1 MNKLVLSEYLYES
14 LKKESFMKYADR
26 LDRLGTETAFAVA
39 ATAAEWVAKG
49 NEVFPFHL
57 GDLNLA
63 TPENI
68 SSAMQRAVS
77 EGKTGYCPNAG
88 IAPLR
93 AALAQSLGRQRN
105 VSFTPENIAVQPG
118 GKPVI
123 GKFLRSVMNPGDE
136 VLYPNP
142 GFPIYESQIEF
153 NDGVAVAYR
162 YTDTPNGFQIDLD
175 YLESKITPQTKA
187 LIINDQQ
194 NPLAAE
200 MTDAERQALA
210 DLANSYNL
218 WVLSDEAY
226 FDIRYDGE
234 SKSIVSLSGMQ
245 DRTVI
250 LYTFSKKFA
259 MTGWR
264 LGAAIGP
271 KEIVDRIS
279 RLNTNEESC
288 TAQFVQWA
296 GVEAINGDQSG
307 AHELIRVLRT
317 RRDATIAGIQAI
329 SGMRVHTPNSAF
341 YVFPEVSE
349 TMART
354 GHDDLAKF
362 ASDALHNSGM
372 SFCTRRHFG
381 RPSADEKGNY
391 IRLAYS
397 GIDNSQI
404 DKGLSRL
411 AEWVNSK

>member
-1 MNKLVLSEYLYES
+1 MKL
-14 LKKESFMKYADR
+14 ADR
-26 LDRLGTETAFAVA
+26 LNRLGTETAFAVA
-39 ATAAEWVAKG
+39 ATAADWVSKG

-68 SSAMQRAVS
+68 SAAMQRAVV

-93 AALAQSLGRQRN
+93 VALAESLGRQRN
-105 VSFTPENIAVQPG
+105 VTFAPENIAVQPG

-153 NDGVAVAYR
+153 NDGVAVPYR
-162 YTDTPNGFQIDLD
+162 YLDTENGFQIDLE
-175 YLESKITPQTKA
+175 YLASKINSKTKA
-187 LIINDQQ
+187 LILNDQQ

-210 DLANSYNL
+210 DLAIKHNL

-226 FDIRYDGE
+226 FDIRYAGE
-234 SKSIVSLSGMQ
+234 SKSIVSLPGMLE
-245 DRTVI
+245 RTVI

-271 KEIVDRIS
+271 SDLVDRIS
-279 RLNTNEESC
+279 KLNTNEESC

-296 GVEAINGDQSG
+296 GVEAITGDQSG
-307 AHELIRVLRT
+307 ANELVRVLKT
-317 RRDATIAGIQAI
+317 RRDATIAGIQTI

-341 YVFPEVSE
+341 YVFPEVTA

-354 GHDDLAKF
+354 GHDDVAKF
-362 ASDALHNSGM
+362 ATDALHNSGM
-372 SFCTRRHFG
+372 SFCTRKHFG
-381 RPSADEKGNY
+381 RPAENETGNY

-397 GIDNSQI
+397 GINNPQI
-404 DKGLSRL
+404 DKGLARL

>member
-1 MNKLVLSEYLYES
+1 MKL
-14 LKKESFMKYADR
+14 ADR
-26 LDRLGTETAFAVA
+26 LNRLGTETAFAVA
-39 ATAAEWVAKG
+39 ATAADWVSKG

-57 GDLNLA
+57 GDLNLS

-68 SSAMQRAVS
+68 SAAMQRAVV

-93 AALAQSLGRQRN
+93 AALAESLGLQRN
-105 VSFTPENIAVQPG
+105 VSFLPENVAVQPG

-153 NDGVAVAYR
+153 NDGVAVPYR
-162 YTDTPNGFQIDLD
+162 YLDTENGFQIDLD
-175 YLESKITPQTKA
+175 YLASKINSKTKA
-187 LIINDQQ
+187 LILNDQQ

-210 DLANSYNL
+210 DLAIKHNL

-226 FDIRYDGE
+226 FDIRYAGE
-234 SKSIVSLSGMQ
+234 SKSIVSLPGMLE
-245 DRTVI
+245 RTVI

-271 KEIVDRIS
+271 KDLVDRIS
-279 RLNTNEESC
+279 KLNTNEESC

-296 GVEAINGDQSG
+296 GVEAITGDQSG
-307 AHELIRVLRT
+307 ANELVRVLKT
-317 RRDATIAGIQAI
+317 RRDATIAGIQTI

-341 YVFPEVSE
+341 YVFPEVTA

-354 GHDDLAKF
+354 GHDDVAKF
-362 ASDALHNSGM
+362 ATDALHNSGM
-372 SFCTRRHFG
+372 SFCTRKHFG
-381 RPSADEKGNY
+381 RPAENETGNY

-397 GIDNSQI
+397 GINNPQI
-404 DKGLSRL
+404 DKGLARL

>member
-1 MNKLVLSEYLYES
+1 MKL
-14 LKKESFMKYADR
+14 ADR
-26 LDRLGTETAFAVA
+26 LNRLGTETAFAVA
-39 ATAAEWVAKG
+39 ATAADWVSKG
-49 NEVFPFHL
+49 NEVFPFQL

-68 SSAMQRAVS
+68 SAAMQRAVV

-93 AALAQSLGRQRN
+93 VALAESLGRQRN
-105 VSFTPENIAVQPG
+105 VTFAPENIAVQPG

-153 NDGVAVAYR
+153 NDGVAVPYR
-162 YTDTPNGFQIDLD
+162 YLDTENGFQIDLD
-175 YLESKITPQTKA
+175 YLASKINSKTKA
-187 LIINDQQ
+187 LILNDQQ

-210 DLANSYNL
+210 DLAIKHNL

-226 FDIRYDGE
+226 FDIRYAGE
-234 SKSIVSLSGMQ
+234 SKSIVSLPGMLE
-245 DRTVI
+245 RTVI

-271 KEIVDRIS
+271 SDLVDRIS
-279 RLNTNEESC
+279 KLNTNEESC

-296 GVEAINGDQSG
+296 GVEAITGDQSG
-307 AHELIRVLRT
+307 ANELVRVLKT
-317 RRDATIAGIQAI
+317 RRDATIAGIQTI

-341 YVFPEVSE
+341 YVFPEVTA

-354 GHDDLAKF
+354 GHDDVAKF
-362 ASDALHNSGM
+362 ATDALHNSGM
-372 SFCTRRHFG
+372 SFCTRKHFG
-381 RPSADEKGNY
+381 RPAENETGNY

-397 GIDNSQI
+397 GINNPQI
-404 DKGLSRL
+404 DKGLARL

>member
-1 MNKLVLSEYLYES
+1 
-14 LKKESFMKYADR
+14 MKYADR
-26 LDRLGTETAFAVA
+26 LNRLGTETAFAVA

-68 SSAMQRAVS
+68 SAAMHRAVS

-93 AALAQSLGRQRN
+93 SALAENLGRQRN
-105 VSFTPENIAVQPG
+105 VLFTPENVAVQPG

-162 YTDTPNGFQIDLD
+162 YLDTPNGFQIDLD
-175 YLESKITPQTKA
+175 YLESRITPRTRA

-200 MTDAERQALA
+200 MTDAERQT
-210 DLANSYNL
+210 LANLANNHNL

-226 FDIRYDGE
+226 FDIRYAGE
-234 SKSIVSLSGMQ
+234 SKSIVSLPGMQ

-307 AHELIRVLRT
+307 ARELIRVLRT
-317 RRDATIAGIQAI
+317 RRDATISGIQTV
-329 SGMRVHTPNSAF
+329 SGMRVHTPISAF

-354 GHDDLAKF
+354 GHDDLTRF
-362 ASDALHNSGM
+362 ALDALHNSGM

-397 GIDNSQI
+397 GINNSQI
-404 DKGLSRL
+404 DNGLSRL

>member
-1 MNKLVLSEYLYES
+1 
-14 LKKESFMKYADR
+14 
-26 LDRLGTETAFAVA
+26 
-39 ATAAEWVAKG
+39 TAADWVSKG

-68 SSAMQRAVS
+68 SAAMQRAVV

-93 AALAQSLGRQRN
+93 AALAESLGQQRN
-105 VSFTPENIAVQPG
+105 VSFLPENIAVQPG

-153 NDGVAVAYR
+153 NDGVAVPYR
-162 YTDTPNGFQIDLD
+162 YLDTENGFQIDLD
-175 YLESKITPQTKA
+175 YLASKISSKTKA
-187 LIINDQQ
+187 LILNDQQ

-210 DLANSYNL
+210 DLAMKHNL

-226 FDIRYDGE
+226 FDIRYAGE
-234 SKSIVSLSGMQ
+234 SKSIVSLPGMLE
-245 DRTVI
+245 RTVI

-271 KEIVDRIS
+271 KELVDRIS
-279 RLNTNEESC
+279 KLNTNEESC

-296 GVEAINGDQSG
+296 GVEAITGDQSG
-307 AHELIRVLRT
+307 ANELVRVLKT
-317 RRDATIAGIQAI
+317 RRDATIAGIQTVT
-329 SGMRVHTPNSAF
+329 GMRVHTPNSAF
-341 YVFPEVSE
+341 YVFPEVTQ

-354 GHDDLAKF
+354 GHDDVAKF
-362 ASDALHNSGM
+362 ATDALHNSGM
-372 SFCTRRHFG
+372 SFCTRKHFG
-381 RPSADEKGNY
+381 RPADDEKGNY

-397 GIDNSQI
+397 GINNPQI

>member
-1 MNKLVLSEYLYES
+1 MKL
-14 LKKESFMKYADR
+14 ADR
-26 LDRLGTETAFAVA
+26 LNRLGTETAFAVA
-39 ATAAEWVAKG
+39 ATAADWVSKG

-57 GDLNLA
+57 GDLNLS

-68 SSAMQRAVS
+68 SAAMQRAVVD
-77 EGKTGYCPNAG
+77 GKTGYCPNAG

-93 AALAQSLGRQRN
+93 AALAESLGLQRN
-105 VSFTPENIAVQPG
+105 VTFLPENVAVQPG

-153 NDGVAVAYR
+153 NDGVAVPYR
-162 YTDTPNGFQIDLD
+162 YLDTENGFQIDLD
-175 YLESKITPQTKA
+175 YLASKINSKTKA
-187 LIINDQQ
+187 LILNDQQ

-200 MTDAERQALA
+200 MTDTERQALA
-210 DLANSYNL
+210 DLAIKHNL

-226 FDIRYDGE
+226 FDIRYAGE
-234 SKSIVSLSGMQ
+234 SKSIISLPGMLE
-245 DRTVI
+245 RTVI

-271 KEIVDRIS
+271 RDLVDRIS
-279 RLNTNEESC
+279 KLNTNEESC

-296 GVEAINGDQSG
+296 GVEAITGDQSG
-307 AHELIRVLRT
+307 ANELVRVLKT
-317 RRDATIAGIQAI
+317 RRDATIAGIQTVT
-329 SGMRVHTPNSAF
+329 GMRVHTPNSAF
-341 YVFPEVSE
+341 YVFPEVTQ

-354 GHDDLAKF
+354 GHDDVAKF
-362 ASDALHNSGM
+362 ATDALHNSGM
-372 SFCTRRHFG
+372 SFCTRKHFG
-381 RPSADEKGNY
+381 RPADNEKGNY

-397 GIDNSQI
+397 GINNPQI
-404 DKGLSRL
+404 DKGLARL

>member
-1 MNKLVLSEYLYES
+1 MKL
-14 LKKESFMKYADR
+14 ADR
-26 LDRLGTETAFAVA
+26 LNRLGTETAFAVA
-39 ATAAEWVAKG
+39 ATAADWVSKG

-57 GDLNLA
+57 GDLNLS

-68 SSAMQRAVS
+68 SAAMQRAVV

-93 AALAQSLGRQRN
+93 AALAESLGLQRN
-105 VSFTPENIAVQPG
+105 VSFLPENVAVQPG

-153 NDGVAVAYR
+153 NDGVAVPYR
-162 YTDTPNGFQIDLD
+162 YLDTENGFQIDLD
-175 YLESKITPQTKA
+175 YLASKINSKTKA
-187 LIINDQQ
+187 LILNDQQ

-210 DLANSYNL
+210 DLAIKHNL

-226 FDIRYDGE
+226 FDIRYAGE
-234 SKSIVSLSGMQ
+234 SKSIVSLPGMLE
-245 DRTVI
+245 RTVI

-271 KEIVDRIS
+271 RDLVDRIS
-279 RLNTNEESC
+279 KLNTNEESC

-296 GVEAINGDQSG
+296 GVEAITGDQSG
-307 AHELIRVLRT
+307 ANELVRVLKT
-317 RRDATIAGIQAI
+317 RRDATIAGIQTVA
-329 SGMRVHTPNSAF
+329 GMRVHTPNSAF
-341 YVFPEVSE
+341 YVFPEVTQ

-354 GHDDLAKF
+354 GHDDVAKF
-362 ASDALHNSGM
+362 ATDALHNSGM
-372 SFCTRRHFG
+372 SFCTRKHFG
-381 RPSADEKGNY
+381 RPADNEKGNY

-397 GIDNSQI
+397 GINNPQI
-404 DKGLSRL
+404 DKGLARL

>member
-1 MNKLVLSEYLYES
+1 MKL
-14 LKKESFMKYADR
+14 ADR
-26 LDRLGTETAFAVA
+26 LNRLGTETAFAVA
-39 ATAAEWVAKG
+39 ATAADWVSKG

-68 SSAMQRAVS
+68 SAAMQRAVV

-93 AALAQSLGRQRN
+93 VALAESLGRQRN
-105 VSFTPENIAVQPG
+105 VTFAPENIAVQPG

-153 NDGVAVAYR
+153 NDGVAVPYR
-162 YTDTPNGFQIDLD
+162 YLDTENGFQIDLE
-175 YLESKITPQTKA
+175 YLASKINSKTKA
-187 LIINDQQ
+187 LILNDQQ

-210 DLANSYNL
+210 DLAIKHNL

-226 FDIRYDGE
+226 FDIRYAGE
-234 SKSIVSLSGMQ
+234 SKSIVSLPGMLE
-245 DRTVI
+245 RTVI

-271 KEIVDRIS
+271 SDLVDRIS
-279 RLNTNEESC
+279 KLNTNEESC

-296 GVEAINGDQSG
+296 GVEAITGDQSG
-307 AHELIRVLRT
+307 ANELVRVLKT
-317 RRDATIAGIQAI
+317 RRDATIAGIQTI

-341 YVFPEVSE
+341 YVFPEVTA

-354 GHDDLAKF
+354 GHNDVAKF
-362 ASDALHNSGM
+362 ATDALHNSGM
-372 SFCTRRHFG
+372 SFCTRKHFG
-381 RPSADEKGNY
+381 RPAENETGNY

-397 GIDNSQI
+397 GINNPQI
-404 DKGLSRL
+404 DKGLARL

>member
-1 MNKLVLSEYLYES
+1 MKL
-14 LKKESFMKYADR
+14 ADR
-26 LDRLGTETAFAVA
+26 LNRLGTETAFAVA
-39 ATAAEWVAKG
+39 ATAADWVSKG

-68 SSAMQRAVS
+68 SAAMQRAVV

-93 AALAQSLGRQRN
+93 VALAESLGRQRN
-105 VSFTPENIAVQPG
+105 VTFAPENIAVQPG

-153 NDGVAVAYR
+153 NDGFAVPYR
-162 YTDTPNGFQIDLD
+162 YLDTENGFQIDLD
-175 YLESKITPQTKA
+175 YLASKINSKTKA
-187 LIINDQQ
+187 LILNDQQ

-210 DLANSYNL
+210 DLAIKHNL

-226 FDIRYDGE
+226 FDIRYAGE
-234 SKSIVSLSGMQ
+234 SKSIVSLPGMLE
-245 DRTVI
+245 RTVI

-271 KEIVDRIS
+271 KDLVDRIS
-279 RLNTNEESC
+279 KLNTNEESC

-296 GVEAINGDQSG
+296 GVEAITGDQSG
-307 AHELIRVLRT
+307 ANELVRVLKT
-317 RRDATIAGIQAI
+317 RRDATIAGIQTI

-341 YVFPEVSE
+341 YVFPEVTA

-354 GHDDLAKF
+354 GHDDVAKF
-362 ASDALHNSGM
+362 ATDALHNSGM
-372 SFCTRRHFG
+372 SFCTRKHFG
-381 RPSADEKGNY
+381 RPAENETGNY

-397 GIDNSQI
+397 GINNPQI
-404 DKGLSRL
+404 DKGLARL

>member
-1 MNKLVLSEYLYES
+1 MKL
-14 LKKESFMKYADR
+14 ADR

-39 ATAAEWVAKG
+39 ATAADWVSKG

-68 SSAMQRAVS
+68 STAMQRAVV

-93 AALAQSLGRQRN
+93 LALADSLGRQRN
-105 VSFTPENIAVQPG
+105 VSFAPENVAVQPG

-153 NDGVAVAYR
+153 NDGVAVPYR
-162 YTDTPNGFQIDLD
+162 YLDTENGFQIDLD
-175 YLESKITPQTKA
+175 YLASKINSKTKA
-187 LIINDQQ
+187 LILNDQQ

-200 MTDAERQALA
+200 MTDSERQALA
-210 DLANSYNL
+210 DLAIKHNL

-226 FDIRYDGE
+226 FDIRYAGE
-234 SKSIVSLSGMQ
+234 SKSIVSLPGMLE
-245 DRTVI
+245 RTVI

-271 KEIVDRIS
+271 KDLVDRIS
-279 RLNTNEESC
+279 KLNTNEESC

-296 GVEAINGDQSG
+296 GVEAITGDQSG
-307 AHELIRVLRT
+307 ANELVRVLKT
-317 RRDATIAGIQAI
+317 RRDATIAGIQTV

-341 YVFPEVSE
+341 YVFPEVTA

-354 GHDDLAKF
+354 GHDDVAKF
-362 ASDALHNSGM
+362 ATDALHNSGM
-372 SFCTRRHFG
+372 SFCTRKHFG
-381 RPSADEKGNY
+381 RPAENETGNY

-397 GIDNSQI
+397 GINNPQI
-404 DKGLSRL
+404 DKGLARL
-411 AEWVNSK
+411 AEWVNSR

>member
-1 MNKLVLSEYLYES
+1 MKL
-14 LKKESFMKYADR
+14 ADR
-26 LDRLGTETAFAVA
+26 LNRLGTETAFAVA
-39 ATAAEWVAKG
+39 ATAADWVSKG

-68 SSAMQRAVS
+68 SAAMQRAVV

-93 AALAQSLGRQRN
+93 AALAQSLGLQRN
-105 VSFTPENIAVQPG
+105 VLFAPENIAVQPG

-153 NDGVAVAYR
+153 NDGVAVPYR
-162 YTDTPNGFQIDLD
+162 YLDTENGFQIDLD
-175 YLESKITPQTKA
+175 YLASKINPKTRA
-187 LIINDQQ
+187 LILNDQQ

-200 MTDAERQALA
+200 MTDSERQALA
-210 DLANSYNL
+210 DLAIKHNL

-226 FDIRYDGE
+226 FDIRYAGE
-234 SKSIVSLSGMQ
+234 SKSIVSLPGMLE
-245 DRTVI
+245 RTVI

-271 KEIVDRIS
+271 KDLVDRIS
-279 RLNTNEESC
+279 KLNTNEESC

-307 AHELIRVLRT
+307 ANELVRVLKT
-317 RRDATIAGIQAI
+317 RRDATIAGIRTVA
-329 SGMRVHTPNSAF
+329 GMRVHTPNSAF
-341 YVFPEVSE
+341 YVFPEVTE

-354 GHDDLAKF
+354 GHDDVATF
-362 ASDALHNSGM
+362 ATDALQNSGM
-372 SFCTRRHFG
+372 SFCTRKHFG
-381 RPSADEKGNY
+381 RPAENEKGNY

-397 GIDNSQI
+397 GINNPQI
-404 DKGLSRL
+404 DKGLARL

>member
-1 MNKLVLSEYLYES
+1 MKL
-14 LKKESFMKYADR
+14 ADR
-26 LDRLGTETAFAVA
+26 LDRLGTEPAFAVA
-39 ATAAEWVAKG
+39 ATAADWVSKG

-68 SSAMQRAVS
+68 STAMQRAVV

-93 AALAQSLGRQRN
+93 LALANSLGRQRN
-105 VSFTPENIAVQPG
+105 VSFAPENVAVQPG

-153 NDGVAVAYR
+153 NDGVAVPYR
-162 YTDTPNGFQIDLD
+162 YLDTENGFQIDLD
-175 YLESKITPQTKA
+175 YLASKINSKTKA
-187 LIINDQQ
+187 LILNDQQ

-200 MTDAERQALA
+200 MTDSERQALA
-210 DLANSYNL
+210 DLAIKHNL

-226 FDIRYDGE
+226 FDIRYAGE
-234 SKSIVSLSGMQ
+234 SKSIVSLPGMLE
-245 DRTVI
+245 RTVI

-271 KEIVDRIS
+271 KDLVDRIS
-279 RLNTNEESC
+279 KLNTNEESC

-296 GVEAINGDQSG
+296 GVEAITGDQSG
-307 AHELIRVLRT
+307 ANELVRVLKT
-317 RRDATIAGIQAI
+317 RRDATIAGIQTV

-341 YVFPEVSE
+341 YVFPEVTE

-354 GHDDLAKF
+354 GHDDVAKF
-362 ASDALHNSGM
+362 ATDALHNSGM
-372 SFCTRRHFG
+372 SFCTRKHFG
-381 RPSADEKGNY
+381 RPAENETGNY

-397 GIDNSQI
+397 GINNPQI
-404 DKGLSRL
+404 DKGLARL

>member
-1 MNKLVLSEYLYES
+1 MKL
-14 LKKESFMKYADR
+14 ADR
-26 LDRLGTETAFAVA
+26 LNRLGTETAFAVA
-39 ATAAEWVAKG
+39 ATAADWVSKG

-57 GDLNLA
+57 GDLNLS

-68 SSAMQRAVS
+68 SAAMHRAVV

-93 AALAQSLGRQRN
+93 AALAESLGMQRN
-105 VSFTPENIAVQPG
+105 VSFLPENVAVQPG

-153 NDGVAVAYR
+153 NDGVAVPYR
-162 YTDTPNGFQIDLD
+162 YLDTENGFQIDLD
-175 YLESKITPQTKA
+175 YLASKITSKTKA
-187 LIINDQQ
+187 LILNDQQ

-200 MTDAERQALA
+200 MTDVERQALA
-210 DLANSYNL
+210 DLAIKHNL

-226 FDIRYDGE
+226 FDIRYAGQ
-234 SKSIVSLSGMQ
+234 SKSIVSLPGMLE
-245 DRTVI
+245 RTVI

-271 KEIVDRIS
+271 REIVDRIS
-279 RLNTNEESC
+279 KLNTNEESC
-288 TAQFVQWA
+288 TTQFVQWA
-296 GVEAINGDQSG
+296 GVEAITGDQSG
-307 AHELIRVLRT
+307 ANDLVRVLKT
-317 RRDATIAGIQAI
+317 RRDATIAGIQTV
-329 SGMRVHTPNSAF
+329 SGMRVHKPNSAF
-341 YVFPEVSE
+341 YVFPEVTQ

-354 GHDDLAKF
+354 GHDDVANF
-362 ASDALHNSGM
+362 AIDALRNSGM
-372 SFCTRRHFG
+372 SFCTRKHFG
-381 RPSADEKGNY
+381 RPADNEKGNY

-397 GIDNSQI
+397 GINNPQI
-404 DKGLSRL
+404 DRGLARL

>member
-1 MNKLVLSEYLYES
+1 MKL
-14 LKKESFMKYADR
+14 ADR
-26 LDRLGTETAFAVA
+26 LNRLGTETAFAVA
-39 ATAAEWVAKG
+39 ATAADWVSKG

-57 GDLNLA
+57 GDLNLS

-68 SSAMQRAVS
+68 SAAMQRAVV

-93 AALAQSLGRQRN
+93 AALAESLGLQRN
-105 VSFTPENIAVQPG
+105 VTFLPENVAVQPG

-153 NDGVAVAYR
+153 NDGVAVPYR
-162 YTDTPNGFQIDLD
+162 YLDTENGFQIDLD
-175 YLESKITPQTKA
+175 YLASKINSKTKA
-187 LIINDQQ
+187 LILNDQQ

-200 MTDAERQALA
+200 MTDTERQALA
-210 DLANSYNL
+210 DLAIKHNL

-226 FDIRYDGE
+226 FDIRYAGE
-234 SKSIVSLSGMQ
+234 SKSIVSLPGMLE
-245 DRTVI
+245 RTVI

-271 KEIVDRIS
+271 RDLVDRIS
-279 RLNTNEESC
+279 KLNTNEESC

-296 GVEAINGDQSG
+296 GVEAITGDQSG
-307 AHELIRVLRT
+307 ANELVRVLKT
-317 RRDATIAGIQAI
+317 RRDATIAGIQTI

-341 YVFPEVSE
+341 YVFPEVTQ

-354 GHDDLAKF
+354 GHDDVAKF
-362 ASDALHNSGM
+362 ATDALHNSGM
-372 SFCTRRHFG
+372 SFCTRKHFG
-381 RPSADEKGNY
+381 RPADNEKGNY

-397 GIDNSQI
+397 GINNPQI
-404 DKGLSRL
+404 DKGLARL

>member
-1 MNKLVLSEYLYES
+1 MKL
-14 LKKESFMKYADR
+14 ADR

-39 ATAAEWVAKG
+39 ATAADWVLKG

-68 SSAMQRAVS
+68 STAMQRAVV

-93 AALAQSLGRQRN
+93 LALADSLGRQRN
-105 VSFTPENIAVQPG
+105 VSFAPENVAVQPG

-153 NDGVAVAYR
+153 NDGVAVPYR
-162 YTDTPNGFQIDLD
+162 YLDTENGFQIDLD
-175 YLESKITPQTKA
+175 YLASKINTKTKA
-187 LIINDQQ
+187 LILNDQQ

-200 MTDAERQALA
+200 MTDSERQALA
-210 DLANSYNL
+210 DLAIKHNL

-226 FDIRYDGE
+226 FDIRYAGE
-234 SKSIVSLSGMQ
+234 SKSIVSLPGMLE
-245 DRTVI
+245 RTVI

-271 KEIVDRIS
+271 KDLVDRIS
-279 RLNTNEESC
+279 KLNTNEESC

-296 GVEAINGDQSG
+296 GVEAITGDQSG
-307 AHELIRVLRT
+307 ANELVRVLKT
-317 RRDATIAGIQAI
+317 RRDATIAGIQTV

-341 YVFPEVSE
+341 YVFPEVTE

-354 GHDDLAKF
+354 GHDDVAKF
-362 ASDALHNSGM
+362 ATDALHNSGM
-372 SFCTRRHFG
+372 SFCTRKHFG
-381 RPSADEKGNY
+381 RPAENETGNY

-397 GIDNSQI
+397 GINNPQI
-404 DKGLSRL
+404 DKGLARL

>member
-1 MNKLVLSEYLYES
+1 MKL
-14 LKKESFMKYADR
+14 ADR
-26 LDRLGTETAFAVA
+26 LNRLGTETAFAVA
-39 ATAAEWVAKG
+39 ATAADWVSKG

-68 SSAMQRAVS
+68 SAAMQRAVV

-93 AALAQSLGRQRN
+93 VALAESLGRQRN
-105 VSFTPENIAVQPG
+105 VTFAPENIAVQPG

-123 GKFLRSVMNPGDE
+123 GKFLRSVMDPGDE

-153 NDGVAVAYR
+153 NDGVAVPYR
-162 YTDTPNGFQIDLD
+162 YLDTENGFQIDLD
-175 YLESKITPQTKA
+175 YLASKINSKTKA
-187 LIINDQQ
+187 LILNDQQ

-210 DLANSYNL
+210 DLAIKHNL

-234 SKSIVSLSGMQ
+234 SKSIVSLPGMLE
-245 DRTVI
+245 RTVI

-271 KEIVDRIS
+271 RDLVDRIS
-279 RLNTNEESC
+279 KLNTNEESC

-296 GVEAINGDQSG
+296 GVEAITGDQSG
-307 AHELIRVLRT
+307 ANELVRVLKT
-317 RRDATIAGIQAI
+317 RRDATIAGIQTI

-341 YVFPEVSE
+341 YVFPEVTQ

-354 GHDDLAKF
+354 GHDDVAKF
-362 ASDALHNSGM
+362 ATDALHNSGM
-372 SFCTRRHFG
+372 SFCTRKHFG
-381 RPSADEKGNY
+381 RPADNEKGNY

-397 GIDNSQI
+397 GINNPQI
-404 DKGLSRL
+404 DKGLARL

>member
-1 MNKLVLSEYLYES
+1 
-14 LKKESFMKYADR
+14 MKFANR

-39 ATAAEWVAKG
+39 ATAADWLSKG

-57 GDLNLA
+57 GDLNLP
-63 TPENI
+63 TPANI
-68 SSAMQRAVS
+68 SAAMQRAVA

-93 AALAQSLGRQRN
+93 VALAESLGKQRN
-105 VSFTPENIAVQPG
+105 VVFAPENIAVQPG

-123 GKFLRSVMNPGDE
+123 GKFLRAVMNPGDE

-153 NDGVAVAYR
+153 NDGVAVPYR
-162 YTDTPNGFQIDLD
+162 YLDTANGFQIDLD
-175 YLESKITPQTKA
+175 YLKSKINNKTKA
-187 LIINDQQ
+187 LILNDQQ

-210 DLANSYNL
+210 DLANKHNL

-226 FDIRYDGE
+226 FDIRYAGE
-234 SKSIVSLSGMQ
+234 SKSIISLAGMQ

-271 KEIVDRIS
+271 REIVDRIS
-279 RLNTNEESC
+279 KLNTNEESC

-307 AHELIRVLRT
+307 ANELVRVLKS
-317 RRDATIAGIQAI
+317 RRDATIAGVNKVA
-329 SGMRVHTPNSAF
+329 GMRVHTPNSAF

-349 TMART
+349 TMSRT
-354 GHDDLAKF
+354 GHTDVGEF
-362 ASDALHNSGM
+362 ALDALHNSGM

-381 RPSADEKGNY
+381 RPAADEKGNY

-397 GIDNSQI
+397 GIDNEKI
-404 DKGLSRL
+404 EKGLSRL
-411 AEWVNSK
+411 AAWVSSK

>member
-1 MNKLVLSEYLYES
+1 MKL
-14 LKKESFMKYADR
+14 ADR
-26 LDRLGTETAFAVA
+26 LNRLGTETAFAVA
-39 ATAAEWVAKG
+39 ATAADWVSKG

-57 GDLNLA
+57 GDLNLS

-68 SSAMQRAVS
+68 SAAMQRAVV

-93 AALAQSLGRQRN
+93 AALAESLGLQRN
-105 VSFTPENIAVQPG
+105 VTFLPENVAVQPG

-153 NDGVAVAYR
+153 NDGVAVPYR
-162 YTDTPNGFQIDLD
+162 YLDTENGFQIDLD
-175 YLESKITPQTKA
+175 YLASKINSKTKA
-187 LIINDQQ
+187 LILNDQQ

-210 DLANSYNL
+210 DLAIKHNL

-226 FDIRYDGE
+226 FDIRYAGE
-234 SKSIVSLSGMQ
+234 SKSIVSLPGMLE
-245 DRTVI
+245 RTVI

-271 KEIVDRIS
+271 RDLVDRIS
-279 RLNTNEESC
+279 KLNTNEESC

-296 GVEAINGDQSG
+296 GVEAITGDQSG
-307 AHELIRVLRT
+307 ANELVRVLKT
-317 RRDATIAGIQAI
+317 RRDATIAGIQTI

-341 YVFPEVSE
+341 YVFPEVTQ

-354 GHDDLAKF
+354 GHDDVAKF
-362 ASDALHNSGM
+362 ATDALHNSGM
-372 SFCTRRHFG
+372 SFCTRKHFG
-381 RPSADEKGNY
+381 RPADNEKGNY

-397 GIDNSQI
+397 GINNPQI
-404 DKGLSRL
+404 DKGLARL
-411 AEWVNSK
+411 AEWVNSR

>member
-1 MNKLVLSEYLYES
+1 MKL
-14 LKKESFMKYADR
+14 ADR

-39 ATAAEWVAKG
+39 ATAADWVSKG

-68 SSAMQRAVS
+68 STAMQRAVV

-93 AALAQSLGRQRN
+93 LALADSLGRQRN
-105 VSFTPENIAVQPG
+105 VSFAPENVAVQPG

-153 NDGVAVAYR
+153 NDGVAVPYL
-162 YTDTPNGFQIDLD
+162 YLDTENGFQIDLD
-175 YLESKITPQTKA
+175 YLASKINSKTKA
-187 LIINDQQ
+187 FILNDQQ

-200 MTDAERQALA
+200 MTDSERQALA
-210 DLANSYNL
+210 DLAIKHNL

-226 FDIRYDGE
+226 FDIRYAGE
-234 SKSIVSLSGMQ
+234 SKSIVSLPGMSE
-245 DRTVI
+245 RTVI

-271 KEIVDRIS
+271 KDLVDRIS
-279 RLNTNEESC
+279 KLNTNEESC
-288 TAQFVQWA
+288 TAQFVQLA
-296 GVEAINGDQSG
+296 GVEAITGDQSG
-307 AHELIRVLRT
+307 ANELVRVLKT
-317 RRDATIAGIQAI
+317 RRDATIAGIQTV

-341 YVFPEVSE
+341 YVFPEVTG

-354 GHDDLAKF
+354 GHDDVAKF
-362 ASDALHNSGM
+362 ATDALHNSGM
-372 SFCTRRHFG
+372 SFCTRKHFG
-381 RPSADEKGNY
+381 RPAENETGNY

-397 GIDNSQI
+397 GINNPQI
-404 DKGLSRL
+404 DKGLARL

>member
-1 MNKLVLSEYLYES
+1 MKL
-14 LKKESFMKYADR
+14 ADR

-39 ATAAEWVAKG
+39 ATAADWVSKG

-68 SSAMQRAVS
+68 STAMQRAVV

-93 AALAQSLGRQRN
+93 LALANSLGRQRN
-105 VSFTPENIAVQPG
+105 VSFAPENVAVQPG

-153 NDGVAVAYR
+153 NDGVAVPYR
-162 YTDTPNGFQIDLD
+162 YLDTENGFQIDLD
-175 YLESKITPQTKA
+175 YLASKINSKTKA
-187 LIINDQQ
+187 LILNDQQ

-200 MTDAERQALA
+200 MTDSERQALA
-210 DLANSYNL
+210 DLAIKHNL

-226 FDIRYDGE
+226 FDIRYAGE
-234 SKSIVSLSGMQ
+234 SKSIVSLPGMLE
-245 DRTVI
+245 RTVI

-271 KEIVDRIS
+271 KDLVDRIS
-279 RLNTNEESC
+279 KLNTNEESC

-296 GVEAINGDQSG
+296 GVEAITGDQSG
-307 AHELIRVLRT
+307 ANELVRVLKT
-317 RRDATIAGIQAI
+317 RRDATIAGIQTV

-341 YVFPEVSE
+341 YVFPEVTE

-354 GHDDLAKF
+354 GHDDVAKF
-362 ASDALHNSGM
+362 ATDALHNSGM
-372 SFCTRRHFG
+372 SFCTRKHFG
-381 RPSADEKGNY
+381 RPAENETGNY

-397 GIDNSQI
+397 GINNPQI
-404 DKGLSRL
+404 DKGLARL
-411 AEWVNSK
+411 AEWVNSR

>member
-1 MNKLVLSEYLYES
+1 MKL
-14 LKKESFMKYADR
+14 ADR
-26 LDRLGTETAFAVA
+26 LNRLGTETAFAVA
-39 ATAAEWVAKG
+39 ATAAEWVSKG

-57 GDLNLA
+57 GDLNLS

-68 SSAMQRAVS
+68 SAAMQRAVV

-93 AALAQSLGRQRN
+93 AALAESLGLQRN
-105 VSFTPENIAVQPG
+105 VTFLPENVAVQPG

-153 NDGVAVAYR
+153 NDGVAVPYR
-162 YTDTPNGFQIDLD
+162 YLDTENGFQIDLD
-175 YLESKITPQTKA
+175 YLASKINSKTKA
-187 LIINDQQ
+187 LILNDQQ

-200 MTDAERQALA
+200 MTDTERQALA
-210 DLANSYNL
+210 DLAIKHNL

-226 FDIRYDGE
+226 FDIRYAGE
-234 SKSIVSLSGMQ
+234 SKSIVSLPGMLE
-245 DRTVI
+245 RTVI

-271 KEIVDRIS
+271 RDLVDRIS
-279 RLNTNEESC
+279 KLNTNEESC

-296 GVEAINGDQSG
+296 GVEAITGDQSG
-307 AHELIRVLRT
+307 ANELVRVLKT
-317 RRDATIAGIQAI
+317 RRDATIAGIQTVT
-329 SGMRVHTPNSAF
+329 GMRVHTPNSAF
-341 YVFPEVSE
+341 YVFPEVTQ

-354 GHDDLAKF
+354 GHDDVAKF
-362 ASDALHNSGM
+362 ATDALHNSGM
-372 SFCTRRHFG
+372 SFCTRKHFG
-381 RPSADEKGNY
+381 RPADNEKGNY

-397 GIDNSQI
+397 GINNPQI
-404 DKGLSRL
+404 DKGLARL

>member
-1 MNKLVLSEYLYES
+1 
-14 LKKESFMKYADR
+14 
-26 LDRLGTETAFAVA
+26 AFAVA
-39 ATAAEWVAKG
+39 ATAADWVSKG

-57 GDLNLA
+57 GDLNLS

-68 SSAMQRAVS
+68 SAAMQRAVV

-93 AALAQSLGRQRN
+93 AALAESLGLQRN
-105 VSFTPENIAVQPG
+105 VTFLPENVAVQPG

-153 NDGVAVAYR
+153 NDGVAVPYR
-162 YTDTPNGFQIDLD
+162 YLDTENGFQIDLD
-175 YLESKITPQTKA
+175 YLASKINSKTKA
-187 LIINDQQ
+187 LILNDQQ

-200 MTDAERQALA
+200 MTDTERQALA
-210 DLANSYNL
+210 DLAIKHNL

-226 FDIRYDGE
+226 FDIRYAGE
-234 SKSIVSLSGMQ
+234 SKSIISLPGMLE
-245 DRTVI
+245 RTVI

-271 KEIVDRIS
+271 RDLVDRIS
-279 RLNTNEESC
+279 KLNTNEESC

-296 GVEAINGDQSG
+296 GVEAITGDQSG
-307 AHELIRVLRT
+307 ANELVRVLKT
-317 RRDATIAGIQAI
+317 RRDATIAGIQTVT
-329 SGMRVHTPNSAF
+329 GMRVHTPNSAF
-341 YVFPEVSE
+341 YVFPEVTQ

-354 GHDDLAKF
+354 GHDDVAKF
-362 ASDALHNSGM
+362 ATDALHNSGM
-372 SFCTRRHFG
+372 SFCTRKHFG
-381 RPSADEKGNY
+381 RPADNEKGNY

-397 GIDNSQI
+397 GINNPQI
-404 DKGLSRL
+404 DKGLARL

>member
-1 MNKLVLSEYLYES
+1 MKL
-14 LKKESFMKYADR
+14 ADR
-26 LDRLGTETAFAVA
+26 LNRLGTETAFAVA
-39 ATAAEWVAKG
+39 ATAADWVSKG

-68 SSAMQRAVS
+68 SAAMQRAVV

-93 AALAQSLGRQRN
+93 AALAQSLGLQRN
-105 VSFTPENIAVQPG
+105 VLFAPENIAVQPG

-153 NDGVAVAYR
+153 NDGVAVPYR
-162 YTDTPNGFQIDLD
+162 YLDTENGFQIDLD
-175 YLESKITPQTKA
+175 YLASKINPKTRA
-187 LIINDQQ
+187 LILNDQQ

-200 MTDAERQALA
+200 MTDSERQALA
-210 DLANSYNL
+210 DLAIKHNL

-226 FDIRYDGE
+226 FDIRYAGE
-234 SKSIVSLSGMQ
+234 SKSIVSLPGMLE
-245 DRTVI
+245 RTVI

-271 KEIVDRIS
+271 KDLVDRIS
-279 RLNTNEESC
+279 KLNTNEESC

-307 AHELIRVLRT
+307 ANELVRVLKT
-317 RRDATIAGIQAI
+317 RRDATIAGIRTVA
-329 SGMRVHTPNSAF
+329 GMRVHTPNSAF
-341 YVFPEVSE
+341 YVFPEVTE

-354 GHDDLAKF
+354 GHDDVAAF
-362 ASDALHNSGM
+362 ATDALHNSGM
-372 SFCTRRHFG
+372 SFCTRKHFG
-381 RPSADEKGNY
+381 RPAENEKGNY

-397 GIDNSQI
+397 GINNPQI
-404 DKGLSRL
+404 DKGLARL

>member
-1 MNKLVLSEYLYES
+1 MKL
-14 LKKESFMKYADR
+14 ADR
-26 LDRLGTETAFAVA
+26 LNRLGTETAFAVA
-39 ATAAEWVAKG
+39 ATAADWVSKG

-68 SSAMQRAVS
+68 SAAMQRAVV

-93 AALAQSLGRQRN
+93 VALAESLGRQRN
-105 VSFTPENIAVQPG
+105 VSFAPENIAVQPG

-153 NDGVAVAYR
+153 NDGVAVPYR
-162 YTDTPNGFQIDLD
+162 YLDTENGFQIDLD
-175 YLESKITPQTKA
+175 YLASKINSKTKA
-187 LIINDQQ
+187 LILNDQQ

-210 DLANSYNL
+210 DLAIKHNL

-234 SKSIVSLSGMQ
+234 SKSIVSLPGMLE
-245 DRTVI
+245 RTVI

-271 KEIVDRIS
+271 SDLVDRIS
-279 RLNTNEESC
+279 KLNTNEESC

-296 GVEAINGDQSG
+296 GVEAITGDQSG
-307 AHELIRVLRT
+307 PNELVRVLKT
-317 RRDATIAGIQAI
+317 RRDATIAGIQTV

-341 YVFPEVSE
+341 YVFPEVTA

-354 GHDDLAKF
+354 GHDDVAKF
-362 ASDALHNSGM
+362 ATDALHNSGM
-372 SFCTRRHFG
+372 SFCTRKHFG
-381 RPSADEKGNY
+381 RPAENETGNY

-397 GIDNSQI
+397 GINNPQI
-404 DKGLSRL
+404 DKGLARL

>member
-1 MNKLVLSEYLYES
+1 MKL
-14 LKKESFMKYADR
+14 ADR
-26 LDRLGTETAFAVA
+26 LNRLGTETAFAVA
-39 ATAAEWVAKG
+39 ATAADWVSKG

-57 GDLNLA
+57 GDLNLS

-68 SSAMQRAVS
+68 SAAMQRAVV

-93 AALAQSLGRQRN
+93 AALAESLGLQRN
-105 VSFTPENIAVQPG
+105 VSFLPENVAVQPG

-153 NDGVAVAYR
+153 NDGVAVPYR
-162 YTDTPNGFQIDLD
+162 YLDTENGFQIDLD
-175 YLESKITPQTKA
+175 YLASKINSKTKA
-187 LIINDQQ
+187 LILNDQQ

-210 DLANSYNL
+210 DLAIKHNL

-226 FDIRYDGE
+226 FDIRYAGE
-234 SKSIVSLSGMQ
+234 SKSIVSLPGMLE
-245 DRTVI
+245 RTVI

-271 KEIVDRIS
+271 RDLVDRIS
-279 RLNTNEESC
+279 KLNTNEESC

-296 GVEAINGDQSG
+296 GVEAITGDQSG
-307 AHELIRVLRT
+307 ANELVRVLKT
-317 RRDATIAGIQAI
+317 RRDATIAGIQTVT
-329 SGMRVHTPNSAF
+329 GMRVHTPNSAF
-341 YVFPEVSE
+341 YVFPEVTQ

-354 GHDDLAKF
+354 GHDDVAKF
-362 ASDALHNSGM
+362 ATDALHNSGM
-372 SFCTRRHFG
+372 SFCTRKHFG
-381 RPSADEKGNY
+381 RPADNEKGNY

-397 GIDNSQI
+397 GINNPQI
-404 DKGLSRL
+404 DKGLARL
-411 AEWVNSK
+411 AEWVNSR

>member
-1 MNKLVLSEYLYES
+1 VKL
-14 LKKESFMKYADR
+14 ADR
-26 LDRLGTETAFAVA
+26 LERLGTETAFAVA
-39 ATAAEWVAKG
+39 ATAADWLSKG

-57 GDLNLA
+57 GDLNLP
-63 TPENI
+63 TPANV
-68 SSAMQRAVS
+68 SAAMHRAVA

-93 AALAQSLGRQRN
+93 QALAESLGKQRKVN
-105 VSFTPENIAVQPG
+105 FMPENIAVQPG

-153 NDGVAVAYR
+153 NDGVAVPYR
-162 YTDTPNGFQIDLD
+162 YSDTPKGFQIDLD
-175 YLESKITPQTKA
+175 YLKSKISKKTRA
-187 LIINDQQ
+187 LVLNDQQ

-200 MTDAERQALA
+200 MTDDERQALA
-210 DLANSYNL
+210 DLAIKHNL
-218 WVLSDEAY
+218 WVLADEAY
-226 FDIRYDGE
+226 YDIRYAGE
-234 SKSIVSLSGMQ
+234 SKSVVSLPGMLE
-245 DRTVI
+245 RTVI

-271 KEIVDRIS
+271 KGIIDRIS
-279 RLNTNEESC
+279 KLNTNEESC

-307 AHELIRVLRT
+307 ANELLRVLKT
-317 RRDATIAGIQAI
+317 RRDATIAGLKKIP
-329 SGMRVHTPNSAF
+329 GVRVHTPDSAF
-341 YVFPEVSE
+341 YVFPEISE

-354 GHDDLAKF
+354 GHADLADF
-362 ASDALHNSGM
+362 ALGALHNSGM

-381 RPSADEKGNY
+381 RPLPGEQGNY

-397 GIDNSQI
+397 GVNNDEIER
-404 DKGLSRL
+404 GLSRL
-411 AEWVNSK
+411 ADWVSSK

>member
-1 MNKLVLSEYLYES
+1 MKL
-14 LKKESFMKYADR
+14 ADR
-26 LDRLGTETAFAVA
+26 LNRLGTETAFAVA
-39 ATAAEWVAKG
+39 ATAAEWVSKG

-57 GDLNLA
+57 GDLNLS

-68 SSAMQRAVS
+68 SAAMQRAVV

-93 AALAQSLGRQRN
+93 AALAESLGLQRN
-105 VSFTPENIAVQPG
+105 VTFLPENVAVQPG

-153 NDGVAVAYR
+153 NDGVAVPYR
-162 YTDTPNGFQIDLD
+162 YLDTENGFQIDLD
-175 YLESKITPQTKA
+175 YLASKINSKTKA
-187 LIINDQQ
+187 LILNDQQ

-200 MTDAERQALA
+200 MTDTERQALA
-210 DLANSYNL
+210 DLAIKHNL

-226 FDIRYDGE
+226 FDIRYAGE
-234 SKSIVSLSGMQ
+234 SKSIVSLPGMLE
-245 DRTVI
+245 RTVI

-271 KEIVDRIS
+271 RDLVDRIS
-279 RLNTNEESC
+279 KLNTNEESC

-296 GVEAINGDQSG
+296 GVEAITGDQSG
-307 AHELIRVLRT
+307 ANELVRVLKT
-317 RRDATIAGIQAI
+317 RRDATIAGIQTVT
-329 SGMRVHTPNSAF
+329 GMRVHTPNSAF
-341 YVFPEVSE
+341 YVFPEVTQ
-349 TMART
+349 TMSRT
-354 GHDDLAKF
+354 GHDDVAKF
-362 ASDALHNSGM
+362 ATDALHNSGM
-372 SFCTRRHFG
+372 SFCTRKHFG
-381 RPSADEKGNY
+381 RPADNEKGNY

-397 GIDNSQI
+397 GINNPQI
-404 DKGLSRL
+404 DKGLARL

>member
-1 MNKLVLSEYLYES
+1 MMKL
-14 LKKESFMKYADR
+14 ADR
-26 LDRLGTETAFAVA
+26 LNRLGTETAFAVA
-39 ATAAEWVAKG
+39 ATAADWVSKG

-68 SSAMQRAVS
+68 SAAMQRAVV

-93 AALAQSLGRQRN
+93 AALAESLGQQRN
-105 VSFTPENIAVQPG
+105 VLFLPENIAVQPG

-153 NDGVAVAYR
+153 NDGVAVPYR
-162 YTDTPNGFQIDLD
+162 YLDTENGFQIDLD
-175 YLESKITPQTKA
+175 YLASKINSNTKA
-187 LIINDQQ
+187 LILNDQQ

-200 MTDAERQALA
+200 MTDTERQALA
-210 DLANSYNL
+210 DLAIKHNL

-226 FDIRYDGE
+226 FDIRYAGE
-234 SKSIVSLSGMQ
+234 SKSIVSLPGMLE
-245 DRTVI
+245 RTVI

-271 KEIVDRIS
+271 RDLVDRIS
-279 RLNTNEESC
+279 KLNTNEESC

-296 GVEAINGDQSG
+296 GVEAITGDQSG
-307 AHELIRVLRT
+307 ANELVRVLKT
-317 RRDATIAGIQAI
+317 RRDATIAGIQTVT
-329 SGMRVHTPNSAF
+329 GMRVHTPNSAF
-341 YVFPEVSE
+341 YVFPEVTQ

-354 GHDDLAKF
+354 GHDDVAKF
-362 ASDALHNSGM
+362 ATDALHNSGM
-372 SFCTRRHFG
+372 SFCTRKHFG
-381 RPSADEKGNY
+381 RPADNEKGNY

-397 GIDNSQI
+397 GINNPQI
-404 DKGLSRL
+404 DRGLSRL

>member
-1 MNKLVLSEYLYES
+1 MKL
-14 LKKESFMKYADR
+14 ADR
-26 LDRLGTETAFAVA
+26 LNRLGTETAFAVA
-39 ATAAEWVAKG
+39 ATAAEWVSKG

-57 GDLNLA
+57 GDLNLS

-68 SSAMQRAVS
+68 SAAMQRAVV

-93 AALAQSLGRQRN
+93 AALAESLGLQRN
-105 VSFTPENIAVQPG
+105 VSFLPENVAVQPG

-153 NDGVAVAYR
+153 NDGVAVPYR
-162 YTDTPNGFQIDLD
+162 YLDTENGFQIDLD
-175 YLESKITPQTKA
+175 YLASKINSKTKA
-187 LIINDQQ
+187 LILNDQQ

-200 MTDAERQALA
+200 MTDTERQALA
-210 DLANSYNL
+210 DLAIKHNL

-226 FDIRYDGE
+226 FDIRYAGE
-234 SKSIVSLSGMQ
+234 SKSIISLPGMLE
-245 DRTVI
+245 RTVI

-271 KEIVDRIS
+271 RDLVDRIS
-279 RLNTNEESC
+279 KLNTNEESC

-296 GVEAINGDQSG
+296 GVEAITGDQSG
-307 AHELIRVLRT
+307 ANELVRVLKT
-317 RRDATIAGIQAI
+317 RRDATIAGIQTI

-341 YVFPEVSE
+341 YVFPEVTQ

-354 GHDDLAKF
+354 GHDDVAKF
-362 ASDALHNSGM
+362 ATDALHNSGM
-372 SFCTRRHFG
+372 SFCTRKHFG
-381 RPSADEKGNY
+381 RPADNEKGNY

-397 GIDNSQI
+397 GINNPQI
-404 DKGLSRL
+404 DKGLARL

>member
-1 MNKLVLSEYLYES
+1 MKL
-14 LKKESFMKYADR
+14 ADR
-26 LDRLGTETAFAVA
+26 LNRLGTETAFAVA
-39 ATAAEWVAKG
+39 ATAADWVSKG

-57 GDLNLA
+57 GDLNLS

-68 SSAMQRAVS
+68 SAAMQRAVV

-93 AALAQSLGRQRN
+93 AALAESLGLQRN
-105 VSFTPENIAVQPG
+105 VSFLPENVAVQPG

-153 NDGVAVAYR
+153 NDGVAVPYR
-162 YTDTPNGFQIDLD
+162 YLDTENGFQIDLD
-175 YLESKITPQTKA
+175 YLASKINSKTKA
-187 LIINDQQ
+187 LILNDQQ

-210 DLANSYNL
+210 DLAIKHNL

-226 FDIRYDGE
+226 FDIRYAGE
-234 SKSIVSLSGMQ
+234 SKSIVSLPGMLE
-245 DRTVI
+245 RTVI

-271 KEIVDRIS
+271 RDLVDRIS
-279 RLNTNEESC
+279 KLNTNEESC

-296 GVEAINGDQSG
+296 GVEAITGDQSG
-307 AHELIRVLRT
+307 ANELVRVLKT
-317 RRDATIAGIQAI
+317 RRDATIAGIQTI

-341 YVFPEVSE
+341 YVFPEVTQ

-354 GHDDLAKF
+354 GHDDVAKF
-362 ASDALHNSGM
+362 ATDALHNSGM
-372 SFCTRRHFG
+372 SFCTRKHFG
-381 RPSADEKGNY
+381 RPADNEKGNY

-397 GIDNSQI
+397 GINNPQI
-404 DKGLSRL
+404 DKGLARL

>member
-1 MNKLVLSEYLYES
+1 MKL
-14 LKKESFMKYADR
+14 ADR
-26 LDRLGTETAFAVA
+26 LERLGTETAFAVA
-39 ATAAEWVAKG
+39 ATAAEWLAKG

-57 GDLNLA
+57 GDINLP
-63 TPENI
+63 TPSNI
-68 SSAMQRAVS
+68 SAAMARAVE

-93 AALAQSLGRQRN
+93 LALAESLGRQRN
-105 VSFTPENIAVQPG
+105 VTFLPENIAVQPG

-123 GKFLRSVMNPGDE
+123 GKFLRSIMNPGDE

-153 NDGVAVAYR
+153 NDGISVPYR
-162 YTDTPNGFQIDLD
+162 YLDTPNGFQIDLD
-175 YLESKITPQTKA
+175 YLRSKITNKTKA
-187 LIINDQQ
+187 LILNDQQ

-200 MTDAERQALA
+200 MTDTERKALA
-210 DLANSYNL
+210 DLAIKHNL

-226 FDIRYDGE
+226 FDIRYAGE
-234 SKSIVSLSGMQ
+234 SKSIVSLPGMQ
-245 DRTVI
+245 ERTVI

-279 RLNTNEESC
+279 KLNTNEESC

-307 AHELIRVLRT
+307 ANELVRVLKT
-317 RRDATIAGIQAI
+317 RRDSTISGIGKVA
-329 SGMRVHTPNSAF
+329 GMRVHTPNSAF

-354 GHDDLAKF
+354 GHKDLGEF
-362 ASDALHNSGM
+362 ALAALHNSGM

-381 RPSADEKGNY
+381 RPAPDEKGNY

-397 GIDNSQI
+397 GIDI
-404 DKGLSRL
+404 PKIEKGLARL
-411 AEWVNSK
+411 ADWVASK